1 MAAVAARGLAPASAR
16 ILAYSSLFLAFASA
30 LFLAP
35 ACAWAAPAADARFH
49 ALSEEFLSHWL
60 EQRPQAA
67 TRLGLHDKD
76 GELRVP
82 TDPWL
87 SDERDWLR
95 RYDARLDSFARASP
109 RSELSFDRRLEYDVL
124 RARVQRERLDAEV
137 LRPFETNPN
146 SYLALVAGSIQSLRD
161 RRYASTCTRLRSA
174 TRRLSLVP
182 EVLRAAK
189 INLKNPPEIATRSA
203 IGQFEGVLRLYR
215 ERLPEAALECREQG
229 VVASLT
235 EADSEAV
242 RAVESFVQFL
252 REDLL
257 PRSHGEFAIGRE
269 TYQRKLAAEEMETAP
284 VESLL
289 ARGWLELGRHRAR
302 MTELA
307 ERIAPGGGVPAALE
321 SLATVSPTETGLVSF
336 VASRLDSIRAWVV
349 RRGLLTPPAHENLKV
364 RETPPHARSLS
375 FASMDSPG
383 VWEQQA
389 SEAYYNVTP
398 PEPGWSEEQKRNHL
412 AFFNR
417 WASDVVSIHEALPGH
432 YYQFLAL
439 RRSPSRIRQA
449 FTSGSYTEGWAH
461 YCEQMAIEQ
470 GFGGG
475 DPRYELAQQW
485 LALQRLG
492 RLIVGISLHTK
503 GMTYDEAE
511 KLFREQCWMAPV
523 NASREARRGT
533 MDPTYLV
540 YTLGKWRILDLRD
553 EVRARLGDRFDLKA
567 FHDALLREGASP
579 LPVVREGVLH
589 DLGLLRASKPTEPPR
604 TLAPRR

>member
-1 MAAVAARGLAPASAR
+1 M
-16 ILAYSSLFLAFASA
+16 
-30 LFLAP
+30 
-35 ACAWAAPAADARFH
+35 
-49 ALSEEFLSHWL
+49 
-60 EQRPQAA
+60 
-67 TRLGLHDKD
+67 
-76 GELRVP
+76 
-82 TDPWL
+82 
-87 SDERDWLR
+87 
-95 RYDARLDSFARASP
+95 
-109 RSELSFDRRLEYDVL
+109 
-124 RARVQRERLDAEV
+124 
-137 LRPFETNPN
+137 
-146 SYLALVAGSIQSLRD
+146 
-161 RRYASTCTRLRSA
+161 
-174 TRRLSLVP
+174 P

-203 IGQFEGVLRLYR
+203 IGQFEGALRLYR
-215 ERLPEAALECREQG
+215 ERLPEAAQECRDASI
-229 VVASLT
+229 VASLS
-235 EADSEAV
+235 EADSGAV
-242 RAVESFVQFL
+242 RAVQSFVQFL

-269 TYQRKLAAEEMETAP
+269 TYQRKLAADEMETAP

-289 ARGWLELGRHRAR
+289 ARGRRELERRRAR

-321 SLATVSPTETGLVSF
+321 SLATVSPTEASLVPF
-336 VASRLDSIRAWVV
+336 VAGRLDSIRAFVA
-349 RRGLLTPPAHENLKV
+349 RRGLLTLPAHEDLRV

-389 SEAYYNVTP
+389 SEAYFNVTP
-398 PEPGWSEEQKRNHL
+398 PEPGWSEEQKRSHL

-417 WASDVVSIHEALPGH
+417 WAADIVSIHEALPGH

-439 RRSPSRIRQA
+439 RRSPSRLRQM

-461 YCEQMAIEQ
+461 YCEEMAIEQ

-492 RLIVGISLHTK
+492 RLIVGISLHTQ
-503 GMTYDEAE
+503 GMTYDDAE
-511 KLFREQCWMAPV
+511 RVFREQCWMAPV

-553 EVRARLGDRFDLKA
+553 EVRAGLGDRFDLKA

-589 DLGLLRASKPTEPPR
+589 DLGLVRASKPTEPIRAATPHR
-604 TLAPRR
+604 